1 MIEKASICLERVKY
15 LDPLQHVDSSC
26 SIHFVEHIS
35 PMLKKKENLN
45 LTRISPVMGGDQ
57 ILWHFL
63 NLEIRF
69 FQMYV
74 VRFSGFTVTPS
85 MLRVSPSSLCCELKQ
100 AHLNSQL
107 KKLQLNV
114 QFLVKA
120 VSTISYFN
128 VYLDYEKSNS

>member
-63 NLEIRF
+63 NLEKRF

-107 KKLQLNV
+107 KKITAKRSVSRKSSEHYQLF
-114 QFLVKA
+114 QC
-120 VSTISYFN
+120 IS
-128 VYLDYEKSNS
+128 

>member
-63 NLEIRF
+63 NLEKKVLPNVCRKIF
-69 FQMYV
+69 WIHGDTFYV
-74 VRFSGFTVTPS
+74 EGIAIIA
-85 MLRVSPSSLCCELKQ
+85 MLRAQ
-100 AHLNSQL
+100 
-107 KKLQLNV
+107 
-114 QFLVKA
+114 
-120 VSTISYFN
+120 VSTLKFTA
-128 VYLDYEKSNS
+128 

>member
-1 MIEKASICLERVKY
+1 
-15 LDPLQHVDSSC
+15 
-26 SIHFVEHIS
+26 
-35 PMLKKKENLN
+35 
-45 LTRISPVMGGDQ
+45 MGGDQ